1 MRSFECLREGK
12 GRRGECLGTAY
23 KERQEERGGG
33 GGRAREENRR
43 EGGGGVSGHAQAR
56 RL

>member
-12 GRRGECLGTAY
+12 GRRGECLGTAH
-23 KERQEERGGG
+23 KERQEEGEQGKRTGGK
-33 GGRAREENRR
+33 EE
-43 EGGGGVSGHAQAR
+43 EGVSGHTQAR